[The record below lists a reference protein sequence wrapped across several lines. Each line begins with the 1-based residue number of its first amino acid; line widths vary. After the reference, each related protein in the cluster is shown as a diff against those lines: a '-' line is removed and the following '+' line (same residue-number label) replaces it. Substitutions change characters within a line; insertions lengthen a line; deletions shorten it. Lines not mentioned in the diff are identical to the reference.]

1 MIGGCALVVVAVV
14 WWAIFGATLS
24 APLFGTELQCLVS
37 WTDKCAAQSAAGVA
51 GVWLPYDPSA
61 FWLGVVV
68 FLVGAIARPLV
79 FVAAVDTLNEK
90 VGNICNWLVLLACIV
105 SGGNAMIRYAYD
117 QSSNAWLEV
126 QWYMFAVIVM
136 FGAAYTLKRNEH
148 VRVDLLY
155 MTLGRRGQLWID
167 ILGTLVFLLPTCIIL
182 AWLSW
187 PFFMQAYAVGEHS
200 SNAGGLLRWPIKLVL
215 PIGFFLVALQGISEL
230 IKRVAFL
237 NGVPVESLEAHYE
250 RPTQ

>member
-1 MIGGCALVVVAVV
+1 MGGLLKASRVIDAVNG
-14 WWAIFGATLS
+14 W
-24 APLFGTELQCLVS
+24 FGTLA
-37 WTDKCAAQSAAGVA
+37 T
-51 GVWLPYDPSA
+51 
-61 FWLGVVV
+61 
-68 FLVGAIARPLV
+68 
-79 FVAAVDTLNEK
+79 
-90 VGNICNWLVLLACIV
+90 WLVLFACLI
-105 SGGNAMIRYAYD
+105 STGNAISRYAFSN
-117 QSSNAWLEV
+117 SSNAWLEV

-136 FGAAYTLKRNEH
+136 FGASYTLKRNEH

-187 PFFMQAYAVGEHS
+187 PFFMQAFVVDEHS

-215 PIGFFLVALQGISEL
+215 PVGFTLLALQGLSEL

-237 NGVPVESLEAHYE
+237 NDVPVESLEAHYE